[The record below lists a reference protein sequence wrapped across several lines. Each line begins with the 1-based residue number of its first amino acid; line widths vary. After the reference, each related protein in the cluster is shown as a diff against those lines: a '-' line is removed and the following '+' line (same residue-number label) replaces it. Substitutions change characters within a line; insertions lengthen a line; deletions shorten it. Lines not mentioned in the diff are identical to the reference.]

1 MAKGLA
7 VGIDLG
13 TTTSLASVGM
23 PDGQPRLLRDTQGH
37 GIIPSVVSIL
47 PDGRI
52 LVGQR
57 AKERMVL
64 DQENTF
70 FSTKRFIGRD
80 MRQEENSWA
89 AAAYPFRIHAGENG
103 VPTIRSHGRE
113 YTLTDV
119 GGMILAYLKQV
130 AEQATGL
137 PVPQAVITVPANFN
151 DVQRTT
157 TRQAGERA
165 GFEVLRI
172 INEPTAA
179 ALAYGLERGAENERI
194 AVYDFGGG
202 TFDMTILEL
211 RGQVYEVLATAG
223 NTLLGGDDFDK
234 RIFDRMA
241 KAFQAQTGLH
251 PRENGEFHQRMFLA
265 AERIKCQLTDWLV
278 AGFTERGVEIAGRR
292 VDFQYE
298 MSREQF
304 NEACGDLVDMSFD
317 VCDEALRLAGCTLT
331 SIDQIILV
339 GGTTRVPLLRERVTK
354 YFLRPPLDK
363 LQPDT
368 VVSLGAAIQA
378 FSLVGGPAMW
388 PVPAQPAGRS
398 RDAAATPVR
407 GVSLAAILEQPGL
420 TIEEPAREG
429 PLQAVPMTARSGSPP
444 SPPPP
449 LPSRAT
455 APPRGTRELRMT
467 LEPPTGLGLPVAHP
481 GSPAGGARM
490 PLPPTLDVAA
500 MPALQAEAVQSI
512 LTGRAAAP
520 RPAPVLIDVTPMT
533 LGIQTVGGN
542 VEPIIRRNSQVPVE
556 KSRLFATTGEDQTT
570 VLIRVCQGEGKK
582 VAENVVLGEMT
593 LEDLPRGPRGSVSI
607 KVTFEID
614 TDGIFS
620 ATAIDTKTG
629 RAQRIR
635 LTLFGG

>member
-1 MAKGLA
+1 MGGGLA
-7 VGIDLG
+7 IGIDLG
-13 TTTSLASVGM
+13 TTTSLASVCM
-23 PDGQPRLLRDTQGH
+23 PDGQPRLLRDAQGH

-57 AKERMVL
+57 AKERLVL
-64 DQENTF
+64 DPENTF

-89 AAAYPFRIHAGENG
+89 ATAYPFRIHAGENG
-103 VPTIRSHGRE
+103 VPVVRSHGRE

-119 GGMILAYLKQV
+119 GGMILAYLKKV

-179 ALAYGLERGAENERI
+179 ALAYGLERRGENERI

-223 NTLLGGDDFDK
+223 NTLLGGDDFD
-234 RIFDRMA
+234 RRVFDRMA
-241 KAFQAQTGLH
+241 KAFEAQTGLH
-251 PRENGEFHQRMFLA
+251 PRENREFHQRMFLA
-265 AERIKCQLTDWLV
+265 AERIKCQLSDWLV

-292 VDFQYE
+292 VDFQFE

-317 VCDEALRLAGCTLT
+317 VCDEALRMADCTLT
-331 SIDQIILV
+331 SIDQVILV
-339 GGTTRVPLLRERVTK
+339 GGTTRIPLLRERVTK
-354 YFLRPPLDK
+354 YFLRPPLDRI
-363 LQPDT
+363 QPDT
-368 VVSLGAAIQA
+368 VVSLGAAIHA
-378 FSLVGGPAMW
+378 FSLAGGPRMW
-388 PVPAQPAGRS
+388 PLPAAAGQTADQVSTGPGAAPAKVAARAAE
-398 RDAAATPVR
+398 DAAGAGGPSRTPV
-407 GVSLAAILEQPGL
+407 
-420 TIEEPAREG
+420 
-429 PLQAVPMTARSGSPP
+429 
-444 SPPPP
+444 
-449 LPSRAT
+449 
-455 APPRGTRELRMT
+455 PPRGVPELRMT
-467 LEPPTGLGLPVAHP
+467 LEPPTGFGLPAAHP
-481 GSPAGGARM
+481 GSPAGGARL
-490 PLPPTLDVAA
+490 PLPPTLDVSA
-500 MPALQAEAVQSI
+500 MPALHAEAVQSI
-512 LTGRAAAP
+512 LAGRAAAP

-542 VEPIIRRNSQVPVE
+542 VEPIIRRNSKVPVE
-556 KSRLFATTGEDQTT
+556 KTRLFATTADDQTA

-582 VAENVVLGEMT
+582 IAENVVLGEMT
-593 LEDLPRGPRGSVSI
+593 LEDLPPGPRGSVSV

-620 ATAIDTKTG
+620 ATAVDTKTG

>member
-1 MAKGLA
+1 MSKGLA

-57 AKERMVL
+57 AKERLVL
-64 DQENTF
+64 DPENTF

-80 MRQEENSWA
+80 MRREENSWA

-103 VPTIRSHGRE
+103 VPTIRAHGRD

-119 GGMILAYLKQV
+119 GGMILAYLKKV

-165 GFEVLRI
+165 GFEVLRVV
-172 INEPTAA
+172 NEPTAA
-179 ALAYGLERGAENERI
+179 ALAYGLERSGENERI

-265 AERIKCQLTDWLV
+265 AERIKCQLSDWLV

-292 VDFQYE
+292 VDFQFE

-317 VCDEALRLAGCTLT
+317 VCDEALRLADCTLT

-378 FSLVGGPAMW
+378 FSLVGGPTMW
-388 PVPAQPAGRS
+388 PVPAQVAAGIRAETPTPALGVP
-398 RDAAATPVR
+398 AAVPETSLPV
-407 GVSLAAILEQPGL
+407 
-420 TIEEPAREG
+420 EEPAREG
-429 PLQAVPMTARSGSPP
+429 PLQAVPLQAP
-444 SPPPP
+444 
-449 LPSRAT
+449 
-455 APPRGTRELRMT
+455 APPRGTRDLRMT
-467 LEPPTGLGLPVAHP
+467 LEPPRGLGLPAPHP

-490 PLPPTLDVAA
+490 PLPPSLSVGS
-500 MPALQAEAVQSI
+500 MPALQAEAMQSI
-512 LTGRAAAP
+512 LSGRAAAP

-542 VEPIIRRNSQVPVE
+542 VEAIIRRNSQVPVE
-556 KSRLFATTGEDQTT
+556 KSRLFATTSDDQTT

-582 VAENVVLGEMT
+582 VDENVVLGEMT
-593 LEDLPRGPRGSVSI
+593 LEDLPHGPRGSVSV
-607 KVTFEID
+607 KVTFELD

-620 ATAIDTKTG
+620 ATAVDINTG

>member
-1 MAKGLA
+1 VGSGLA

-13 TTTSLASVGM
+13 TTTSLASVCM
-23 PDGQPRLLRDTQGH
+23 PDGQPRLLRDPQGH

-57 AKERMVL
+57 AKERLVL
-64 DQENTF
+64 DPENTF

-89 AAAYPFRIHAGENG
+89 ATAYPFRIHAGENG
-103 VPTIRSHGRE
+103 VPTVRSHGRE
-113 YTLTDV
+113 YTLTDIA
-119 GGMILAYLKQV
+119 GMILAYLKKL

-172 INEPTAA
+172 LNEPTAA
-179 ALAYGLERGAENERI
+179 ALAYGLERGGGNERI

-211 RGQVYEVLATAG
+211 RGQVYEVLATGG
-223 NTLLGGDDFDK
+223 NTLLGGDDFDR

-241 KAFQAQTGLH
+241 KAFEAQTGLH
-251 PRENGEFHQRMFLA
+251 PRENREFHQRMFLA
-265 AERIKCQLTDWLV
+265 AERIKCQLSDWLV

-292 VDFQYE
+292 VDFQFE

-317 VCDEALRLAGCTLT
+317 VCDEVLRMAHCTLT
-331 SIDQIILV
+331 SIDQVILV
-339 GGTTRVPLLRERVTK
+339 GGTTRIPLLRERVTR

-363 LQPDT
+363 IQPDT
-368 VVSLGAAIQA
+368 VVSLGAAIHA
-378 FSLVGGPAMW
+378 FSLVGGPRMW
-388 PVPAQPAGRS
+388 PLPADRAAGETAAGPAGAPAAMPAKEAGCVAADAVPAGEPPRVPGPA
-398 RDAAATPVR
+398 R
-407 GVSLAAILEQPGL
+407 GVP
-420 TIEEPAREG
+420 
-429 PLQAVPMTARSGSPP
+429 
-444 SPPPP
+444 
-449 LPSRAT
+449 
-455 APPRGTRELRMT
+455 ELRMT
-467 LEPPTGLGLPVAHP
+467 LEPPSGFGLPAAHP
-481 GSPAGGARM
+481 GSPAGGAR
-490 PLPPTLDVAA
+490 LPIPPALDVSAL
-500 MPALQAEAVQSI
+500 PALHAEAVQSI
-512 LTGRAAAP
+512 LSGRAAAP

-542 VEPIIRRNSQVPVE
+542 VEPIIRRNSKVPIE
-556 KSRLFATTGEDQTT
+556 KSRLFATTADGQTT
-570 VLIRVCQGEGKK
+570 VVIRVCQGEGKK
-582 VAENVVLGEMT
+582 IAENVVLGEMT
-593 LEDLPRGPRGSVSI
+593 LEDLPPGPRGSVVV

-620 ATAIDTKTG
+620 ATAVDTKTG